1 MLEEHCVKSVSE
13 FSGPC
18 FTALGMN
25 TEIYSVH
32 FPVQSECGEIH
43 TRKTPNRR
51 HFLRSGRFYCKT
63 LERELCFSCC
73 KMNAGLNFNKLTF
86 DKHAHK
92 KQDHFLMEKVFMET
106 NKVVVFRIRTF
117 V

>member
-43 TRKTPNRR
+43 TRKTANRDT
-51 HFLRSGRFYCKT
+51 FYAVEDFTAK
-63 LERELCFSCC
+63 R
-73 KMNAGLNFNKLTF
+73 
-86 DKHAHK
+86 
-92 KQDHFLMEKVFMET
+92 
-106 NKVVVFRIRTF
+106 
-117 V
+117 